1 MISYHAPYV
10 FRAIVA
16 QLAWSRIVSQVRKRL
31 LEDAR
36 LLPPSSSAE
45 VNVTAGATIGY
56 SSEEPAHPI
65 DNMFDG
71 RDGAGGT
78 YWASSQENRAEIL
91 LIEFDQPQNI
101 SRLILEAE
109 ERQLER
115 TQEIR
120 LEVSCDAGI
129 SFRQLLVQEFVFSP
143 RGATFQREDLRVS
156 VAGASHFRLTVVPN
170 KNGSGRAKLTSLRLF
185 S

>member
-1 MISYHAPYV
+1 M
-10 FRAIVA
+10 
-16 QLAWSRIVSQVRKRL
+16 SQVRKRL
-31 LEDAR
+31 LDDAR
-36 LLPPSSSAE
+36 LLPASSSAE
-45 VNVTAGATIGY
+45 VNLTAGATIGY

-65 DNMFDG
+65 DNLFDG
-71 RDGAGGT
+71 RDGPGGT
-78 YWASSQENRAEIL
+78 YWESSQENRAETL
-91 LIEFDQPQNI
+91 LIEFDQPQKI
-101 SRLILEAE
+101 SRLIFEAE

-115 TQEIR
+115 TQEVR

-143 RGATFQREDLRVS
+143 GGATFQREDLRVS
-156 VAGASHFRLTVVPN
+156 ITDASRLRLTVVPN

>member
-1 MISYHAPYV
+1 MN
-10 FRAIVA
+10 R
-16 QLAWSRIVSQVRKRL
+16 VRKRL

-36 LLPPSSSAE
+36 LLPASSSAE
-45 VNVTAGATIGY
+45 VNLSTGATIGY
-56 SSEEPAHPI
+56 SSEEPTHPI
-65 DNMFDG
+65 DNLFDG
-71 RDGAGGT
+71 RDGPGGT
-78 YWASSQENRAEIL
+78 YWESSQENRAETL
-91 LIEFDQPQNI
+91 LIEFDQTQTI
-101 SRLILEAE
+101 SRLIFEAE

-120 LEVSCDAGI
+120 LEVSCDGGI

-143 RGATFQREDLRVS
+143 AGATFQREDLRVS
-156 VAGASHFRLTVVPN
+156 LAGASHLRLTVVPN